1 MNLTNDR
8 IVLLVHKFKQQE
20 KYTDDCLL
28 RVNECR
34 FDGENGLVQ
43 FIAPAQLP
51 INSIEFSKSNQIYS
65 IKQVNQT
72 FNQEKFITINA
83 FVFL

>member
-1 MNLTNDR
+1 M
-8 IVLLVHKFKQQE
+8 LVHKFKQQE

-28 RVNECR
+28 RVSECR

-51 INSIEFSKSNQIYS
+51 INPIELSKFNKIDS

-72 FNQEKFITINA
+72 LNQEKFIMINA